1 MTGLRSKKVKKSSFQ
16 NIKMSGKVN
25 KIRKKLSIRGT
36 NIVQDIHELVVELK
50 RTVIE
55 LEDIASKLL
64 EKTKKG
70 NK

>member
-1 MTGLRSKKVKKSSFQ
+1 
-16 NIKMSGKVN
+16 MSGKVN
-25 KIRKKLSIRGT
+25 KIRKKLSITGT
-36 NIVQDIHELVVELK
+36 NIVQEIHELVVELK